1 MATGN
6 RGKVVE
12 LQALF
17 DELSVNLRLQSE
29 LGVTP
34 AEETGHSFV
43 ENAILKA
50 RAATQQTGLPALA
63 DDSGLEVDALNGQPG
78 VRSAR
83 YGADGGYANGDS
95 GNNERLLNA
104 LATVVDAER
113 SARFHCV
120 LVFMR
125 HADDSVPLIAQG
137 TWEGRILRETT
148 GDGGFGYDPLFF
160 VSEHNCSAAQLNA
173 AVKNAI
179 SHRGQA
185 SRQLLSLL
193 KGV

>member
-17 DELSVNLRLQSE
+17 NELSVNLRLQSE

-83 YGADGGYANGDS
+83 YGTDGGYADGDS

-104 LATVVDAER
+104 LATVADAER

-125 HADDSVPLIAQG
+125 HADDPVPLIAQG
-137 TWEGRILRETT
+137 TWEGRILRAST

-160 VSEHNCSAAQLNA
+160 VPEHNCSAAQLDA

-193 KGV
+193 KGA

>member
-1 MATGN
+1 M
-6 RGKVVE
+6 
-12 LQALF
+12 
-17 DELSVNLRLQSE
+17 
-29 LGVTP
+29 
-34 AEETGHSFV
+34 
-43 ENAILKA
+43 
-50 RAATQQTGLPALA
+50 
-63 DDSGLEVDALNGQPG
+63 
-78 VRSAR
+78 
-83 YGADGGYANGDS
+83 

-104 LATVVDAER
+104 LATVADAER

-125 HADDSVPLIAQG
+125 HADDPVPLIAQG
-137 TWEGRILRETT
+137 TWEGRILRAST

-160 VSEHNCSAAQLNA
+160 VPEHNCSAAQLDA

-193 KGV
+193 KGA